1 MTITVQYE
9 QVRVLSNLGVALMFL
24 AAVSIIVLYVL
35 SMLHAAD
42 KVDLFKH
49 CKKQPL
55 TPEELARLKYRNE
68 I

>member
-1 MTITVQYE
+1 
-9 QVRVLSNLGVALMFL
+9 MFL